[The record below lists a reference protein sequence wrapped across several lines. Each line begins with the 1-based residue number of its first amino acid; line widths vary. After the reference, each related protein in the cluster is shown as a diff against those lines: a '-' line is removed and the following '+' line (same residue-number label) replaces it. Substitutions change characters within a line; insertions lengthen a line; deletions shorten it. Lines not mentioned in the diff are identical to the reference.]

1 VRINRQNVY
10 EKYDKHCAYCGNELE
25 NIKDMQIDHIISKE
39 DGGTD
44 DFENL
49 NPSCYYCN
57 NYKGSW
63 TLEEFRRNLLVMLNE
78 KNEYLFKSKGKMQI
92 ALNTGCIS
100 ITKWDGIFYFE
111 RSYKND

>member
-1 VRINRQNVY
+1 MRINRQNVY
-10 EKYDKHCAYCGNELE
+10 EKYDKHCAYCGTLLAGT
-25 NIKDMQIDHIISKE
+25 KQMQVDHIISKE

-78 KNEYLFKSKGKMQI
+78 NNEYLFKSKGKMQI

-100 ITKWDGIFYFE
+100 MTKWDGKFYFE
-111 RSYKND
+111 RSKK